1 MAEFTEVMR
10 QAKRMCKSCASCD
23 ECAVSTNSE
32 LCPLVDHT
40 VEQLPTDWNLD
51 KLPEIERIVMQWA
64 AEHPEPRYPTW
75 EEWQKKNFPTAQ
87 DVMHPCAFMNRKE
100 VEKAR
105 GVECGR
111 TPCNTCARSPI
122 PADIAEKLGI
132 KPIGGTDE

>member
-10 QAKRMCKSCASCD
+10 QVHRMCEFYELVGCKEECKLQSDSGCVMSRIPCMGGCD
-23 ECAVSTNSE
+23 NI
-32 LCPLVDHT
+32 
-40 VEQLPTDWNLD
+40 
-51 KLPEIERIVMQWA
+51 KEIERIVMQWA
-64 AEHPEPRYPTW
+64 AEHPEPKYPTW
-75 EEWQKKNFPTAQ
+75 EEWQKKSFPTAQ

-132 KPIGGTDE
+132 KLIGGKDE